1 MVTDVVGE
9 EIGVVDVVDVVVG
22 TDDTAFVCD
31 SRLPKI
37 QNIVKLKSLC
47 SCMFSFDVWVGIL
60 TNFKNAEE
68 KTIRKV
74 ANG

>member
-37 QNIVKLKSLC
+37 QNIVKLKSECFTLF
-47 SCMFSFDVWVGIL
+47 MYV
-60 TNFKNAEE
+60 
-68 KTIRKV
+68 
-74 ANG
+74 